1 MSTHCRDDSVCRYC
15 GYYTPRRRSPASSSM
30 CASVSSQRLQ
40 ISTAAADANVAEVFE
55 SEVRG
60 QRARREPEVLQ
71 YQRDRWS
78 LPRGPRGHGKDVIY
92 LGASRCCHT
101 FLAEWRW
108 PWLECIY
115 PGDISDFSKPSSGL
129 LWPGTCFLSLLREFT
144 ILAKPEIQPP
154 IKTRLLWE
162 QGPSLHTHHFSKFD
176 LGTLSVSF
184 SSTGPACLHTH
195 LLPLPT
201 CTIGS

>member
-1 MSTHCRDDSVCRYC
+1 MCVVIVVIIHPEGEVQRAVRCVHLSAVRGCRFQRQQQTQMSLKSLRVKSE
-15 GYYTPRRRSPASSSM
+15 GKGPGESSRRSD
-30 CASVSSQRLQ
+30 
-40 ISTAAADANVAEVFE
+40 I
-55 SEVRG
+55 RG
-60 QRARREPEVLQ
+60 TGGACQGDPEGMAKTRECT
-71 YQRDRWS
+71 
-78 LPRGPRGHGKDVIY
+78 DVIY

-108 PWLECIY
+108 PWLECMY
-115 PGDISDFSKPSSGL
+115 PGDIGDFSKPSSGL
-129 LWPGTCFLSLLREFT
+129 LWPGTCFLSLLRELT
-144 ILAKPEIQPP
+144 IFAKPEIQPP